1 MADKSGSGAESLK
14 IRPTPSV
21 HGAWRDLSADKKK
34 SVDAWAIV
42 SALLEKHPEYGG
54 QQGAV
59 LAEQTGPDLKERPL
73 DDWLEQITGLLDPR
87 MDELLHGRLVIRA
100 LAHLDDDLRRFLEGA
115 QFLQSL
121 DAELYEDF
129 HSLMK
134 PEHAKEEA
142 YRGEFIRLL
151 NNKAKSRQGFGEGRT
166 TGFVVYADGG
176 PGLATLQRLCF
187 RQRWNRCLTAR
198 YVLPGPNGL
207 GHLLHRF
214 LKDLEV
220 VARKKGTLTGSL
232 LPEVDSGETGWES
245 KPLRGRLYDLSGPDS
260 LLENAEA
267 NLEFISRLFDDEEI
281 LPAGRR
287 LVLFAELRGA
297 GTGEAGPGI
306 NDRVLELFAKLPERM
321 GIVLSGL
328 PSDTPEP
335 SGPAFRRL
343 VLPPDPELTRGQ
355 ALLNDTPGGPDRL
368 SLLPEVNALAES
380 IVLEEMSPP
389 LVVGVLG
396 GWGAGKSFV
405 LHMLEQRIHEIRCE
419 AIPTPAEGSTDGAFP
434 FVGHPYIVRFDAW
447 SFAKSNLWASLM
459 QQIFSELDRQI
470 SLEQVL
476 RDRLGVEPRGANRLW
491 RLLFPLSARE
501 LDRVLAGV
509 TGERGNEARD
519 LLRQFE
525 AGQITNR
532 RLWERLER
540 FRELERAELKKNEGQ
555 LAGKLGEREKKL
567 QELKE
572 GIAKQAE
579 REARLA
585 ALEPALSELLGL
597 LGLDKN
603 KHDWS
608 LEKIQKDAR
617 GIRKIAVGIRRNPVA
632 FGAFVATGL
641 LGAALAANIDALAGW
656 LSAISGV
663 VVAAANAWTRAHR
676 WIETR
681 HNEFEERTRERF
693 AELAAWRESAMEQAL
708 QLAAAEDAR
717 PATGAKPDQKPALEL
732 SDANVELARELRKLD
747 RDIAAR
753 EAEVEAHRR
762 RAGITARHV
771 NVLGLIRQRLESGYY
786 DDRLGLMH
794 QVQSDLQEL
803 SDALLA
809 AQEDSSIFPRGTPRI
824 MLMIDDLDRCPPQRV
839 VEVLEAAQ
847 LLVKT
852 RLFVVVLAMDVRYVT
867 RALEKKYAGVLQR
880 WGEPSG
886 LDYIEKIIQIPYRVR
901 PVARSRVPSYLRG
914 QMEVVES
921 DAEKAEAGRLSP
933 KPRPDVEDAGQDG
946 TEPATEPGEGP
957 GRVAPAAPARTELRV
972 LPTEVLKFT
981 RDELDAISQCCGE
994 LEISPRSMKRLVNVF
1009 KLIKILWY
1017 RQGQRDGPGEEAKQ
1031 GMLALLALA
1040 ARFPEPL
1047 RQLLGDLEHAFR
1059 DQSDLQRP
1067 LANYLA
1073 ERCVKRAAVAI
1084 YRPDWD
1090 RVGQILGKSS
1100 FLDQKLTLADLQES
1114 NLHIVSSFSFVG
1126 ETDLEREA
1134 ALQRNSGVPPSGAV

>member
-1 MADKSGSGAESLK
+1 
-14 IRPTPSV
+14 
-21 HGAWRDLSADKKK
+21 
-34 SVDAWAIV
+34 
-42 SALLEKHPEYGG
+42 
-54 QQGAV
+54 
-59 LAEQTGPDLKERPL
+59 
-73 DDWLEQITGLLDPR
+73 
-87 MDELLHGRLVIRA
+87 
-100 LAHLDDDLRRFLEGA
+100 
-115 QFLQSL
+115 
-121 DAELYEDF
+121 
-129 HSLMK
+129 MK
-134 PEHAKEEA
+134 PEHAGEEA

-151 NNKAKSRQGFGEGRT
+151 NNKAKSRQGFGQGRH

-187 RQRWNRCLTAR
+187 RQRWNSCLTAR
-198 YVLPGPNGL
+198 YVLPGRNGL
-207 GHLLHRF
+207 AHLLRRF

-220 VARKKGTLTGSL
+220 VVRRKGTPTGSL
-232 LPEVDSGETGWES
+232 LPEVDPWEDAWDL
-245 KPLRGRLYDLSGPDS
+245 KALPDRLSELSS
-260 LLENAEA
+260 LASDPGLENADTA
-267 NLEFISRLFDDEEI
+267 LERISRFFAEI
-281 LPAGRR
+281 LPPGQR

-306 NDRVLELFAKLPERM
+306 DDHVLELFAKLPERI
-321 GIVLSGL
+321 GIVLSGV
-328 PSDTPEP
+328 PSDVPEP

-343 VLPPDPELTRGQ
+343 VLPQDPELTRGQ

-368 SLLPEVNALAES
+368 HLLPEVNALAES

-405 LHMLEQRIHEIRCE
+405 LHMLEQRIHDIRCE
-419 AIPTPAEGSTDGAFP
+419 AIPDGAFP

-476 RDRLGVEPRGANRLW
+476 HDELGVEPRAANRLW
-491 RLLFPLSARE
+491 RLLFPLSTRE

-509 TGERGNEARD
+509 TEDDGNRARE
-519 LLRQFE
+519 LLRQFD
-525 AGQITNR
+525 AGQITSR
-532 RLWERLER
+532 RLWERLET
-540 FRELERAELKKNEGQ
+540 FRKR
-555 LAGKLGEREKKL
+555 EREQLDKKEEELARVRGDRERKL
-567 QELKE
+567 QKLKE

-579 REARLA
+579 AAARRDA
-585 ALEPALSELLGL
+585 WEPALSKMLEM
-597 LGLDKN
+597 LGLDN
-603 KHDWS
+603 AEGGWS
-608 LEKIQKDAR
+608 LEGIQKEAR
-617 GIRKIAVGIRRNPVA
+617 WIKKIGAGIRRNPIA
-632 FGAFVATGL
+632 FGAFVAAGL
-641 LGAALAANIDALAGW
+641 LGAALTAKIHESAGW
-656 LSAISGV
+656 LSAVSGV
-663 VVAAANAWTRAHR
+663 VVAAANAWTRTHR

-681 HNEFEERTRERF
+681 YSEFEEKTKKRF
-693 AELAAWRESAMEQAL
+693 AELATWRESATEQAL
-708 QLAAAEDAR
+708 QLAAAGDEPEA
-717 PATGAKPDQKPALEL
+717 PADAKPDEELVPEL
-732 SDANVELARELRKLD
+732 SEANVKLARELRGKD
-747 RDIAAR
+747 QEIAAR
-753 EAEVEAHRR
+753 EAEVETHRR

-794 QVQSDLQEL
+794 QVQTDLQEL

-809 AQEDSSIFPRGTPRI
+809 AQEDASIFPRGMPRI
-824 MLMIDDLDRCPPQRV
+824 LLMIDDLDRCPPQRV

-886 LDYIEKIIQIPYRVR
+886 LDYIEKIIQVPYRVR

-933 KPRPDVEDAGQDG
+933 KPRPDDAKDAGRDV
-946 TEPATEPGEGP
+946 TEPTTELGEGP

-981 RDELDAISQCCGE
+981 REELDAISQCCGE

-1017 RQGQRDGPGEEAKQ
+1017 RQGQRDGPGPQAKQ

-1059 DQSDLQRP
+1059 DRIDLQKP
-1067 LANYLA
+1067 LAEYLT
-1073 ERCVKRAAVAI
+1073 ERCDERAAVAI

-1100 FLDQKLTLADLQES
+1100 FVDQKLTLADLQEP
-1114 NLHIVSSFSFVG
+1114 NLHVVSSFSFVG

-1134 ALQRNSGVPPSGAV
+1134 ALQRNSGAPPGGAV